1 MITILNKFTKEQILK
16 EYNQYILSGGHS
28 DNISSFETFLALK
41 DWSTNHAEDVYNF
54 LHSGNFEDLTS
65 VNDIRIR
72 KDHPVRD
79 WLIKKGGIT
88 TLFVAGLGFTV
99 FGSIAAAITGGA
111 STFLGMPLL
120 DNAVVNFINF
130 AVPGGLAGGLLY
142 TGFRKAKDAITRSS
156 YNKKYGATKN
166 LNQLALGKSIEKTK
180 IADLVNLI
188 NSDNEKIYKLR
199 EGKWFTAPFR
209 FAKRH
214 ALNIKNRNRMHQF
227 AKTFEDLLD
236 QYYVKMNDEAPTD
249 TDKYNDTELK
259 NIVKMLEY
267 MNEAYA
273 NDITTSKLFTLLNCK
288 EEGKHKHTV
297 EGLDI
302 WSKLAI
308 LSNAVENA
316 NGFSEEVLK
325 EVEKDCKNMKKDKDV
340 YNTAREKFNVNPNLL
355 QHCVLN
361 RYYNLGAPIAEPVE
375 FVFGA
380 EDEIDEPFVEP
391 IVYPEP
397 ITEEEV
403 IEEETIVI
411 EDSVIIEPIAV
422 EEDVDETTKP
432 VEEEII
438 SDEFVEEVIEEET
451 VSETPDEE
459 VAPVVEENLLRRSQA
474 RLQAKVKVEE
484 LARGNK
490 ATITNMQDNSK
501 ETIKVTSTPSG
512 SKINVEV
519 KKADGTV
526 LKTSH
531 KNTSDEIDV
540 EVKRILQETALN
552 SGVDLQQLN
561 LI

>member
-28 DNISSFETFLALK
+28 DNATSFETFLALK
-41 DWSTNHAEDVYNF
+41 DWSTTHSEDVYNF
-54 LHSGNFEDLTS
+54 ITSGNFEDLTE

-111 STFLGMPLL
+111 STFLGMPIL

-130 AVPGGLAGGLLY
+130 AVSGGLAGGLLY
-142 TGFRKAKDAITRSS
+142 TGFRKAKNAITRKS
-156 YNKKYGATKN
+156 YNKKYGATAN
-166 LNQLALGKSIEKTK
+166 LEQLALGKSIEKTK

-188 NSDNEKIYKLR
+188 NADNEKIYKLR

-209 FAKRH
+209 FARRH
-214 ALNIKNRNRMHQF
+214 ALNIKNRNRIHQF

-236 QYYVKMNDEAPTD
+236 KYYVKMNDADPTD
-249 TDKYNDTELK
+249 ADKLEDTQLK

-288 EEGKHKHTV
+288 EEGKHKHTI

-308 LSNAVENA
+308 LSDSVENA
-316 NGFSEEVLK
+316 NGFTK
-325 EVEKDCKNMKKDKDV
+325 EVRKEVKKDCKNMKKDKDV

-355 QHCVLN
+355 QKCVLD
-361 RYYNLGAPIAEPVE
+361 RYYSLGFPMPEPVE
-375 FVFGA
+375 FIFGA
-380 EDEIDEPFVEP
+380 EEEINEHVIEPVVEPVIDDVTIEEPVIIEPVAIAEDIDETIEP
-391 IVYPEP
+391 VA
-397 ITEEEV
+397 EETISDEY
-403 IEEETIVI
+403 IEEETIT
-411 EDSVIIEPIAV
+411 
-422 EEDVDETTKP
+422 ETTP
-432 VEEEII
+432 V
-438 SDEFVEEVIEEET
+438 FEEV
-451 VSETPDEE
+451 VEE

-474 RLQAKVKVEE
+474 RLQAKVKVDE
-484 LARGNK
+484 LTRGNK
-490 ATITNMQDNSK
+490 VTISNMQDNSK
-501 ETIKVTSTPSG
+501 ETIKVTYTPSET
-512 SKINVEV
+512 KINVEI

-531 KNTSDEIDV
+531 KNTGDEIDV
-540 EVKRILQETALN
+540 EVKRILHETALN